1 MEYSIDPPKFL
12 SIMMVL
18 RLTYLTLAQIL
29 VSAISLIG
37 GTASYNSPTPSCKA
51 LARHARDFP
60 VTAPSPPSIHGVWV
74 SDQCEIR
81 PGPEFLLR
89 KYRFK
94 RGKFQL
100 HQYYYSGPDCSVPL
114 YSVKAQGTIKLLRPS
129 WIVPGA
135 MEAKYRLH
143 NVSIIPFQ
151 ERIAKEFRRKVRE
164 QCPEVKSHPWKP
176 YHSYQIMNF
185 PPYKKFR
192 LYKHRN
198 VDYDCTHVFNLT
210 FHELQLLRVE
220 IRRQSGSVDKNKI
233 STYPSRYSKS
243 FEEVD
248 LLLGDIHTDRKQR
261 HTYRPSSY
269 QTALRN
275 SKTKTCQICNG
286 IANSNDYY
294 PPKIDRQKPSKFRL
308 HGDWVS
314 TGCET
319 RQYGQFLTR
328 KLSFL
333 SDGKSWQ
340 GQYDFFEDPICRKGS
355 FSLSVKGTY
364 TGDKVS
370 KIIPGSKEYNFR
382 LIRLKVTPK
391 NKQMVN
397 TLRLY
402 DGHCGV
408 RNAWKINEQQD
419 VTSTGG
425 CDVLGIILPNVE
437 FEILRMVVSEHQ
449 TLLYVG
455 QWTMNSHPIRSKQ
468 SRPTSFQQ
476 PLVRCSDS
484 VAKHASNKIEVF
496 LSDDKQFPVFAKFEA
511 ASKTNGVLRVEAS
524 FLAIFIVVVNVIV
537 S

>member
-1 MEYSIDPPKFL
+1 MLGSN
-12 SIMMVL
+12 MVVS
-18 RLTYLTLAQIL
+18 RLTYFMLAYIL
-29 VSAISLIG
+29 
-37 GTASYNSPTPSCKA
+37 ASSVVFSNADVTYDSKPPTCKA

-60 VTAPSPPSIHGVWV
+60 VRAPSPPSIHGVWV

-94 RGKFQL
+94 RGKFVL
-100 HQYYYSGPDCSVPL
+100 HQYYYSGPECSEPL
-114 YSVKAQGTIKLLRPS
+114 YGVKAQGTVKLLRPS
-129 WIVPGA
+129 WIVPGG

-151 ERIAKEFRRKVRE
+151 EHIAKEFRWKIRE
-164 QCPEVKSHPWKP
+164 QCPQVQSHTWKP
-176 YHSYQIMNF
+176 YRSYQIMNF
-185 PPYKKFR
+185 PPYKKYR
-192 LYKHRN
+192 MYKHRN
-198 VDYDCTHVFNLT
+198 VDYDCMHLFNLT

-220 IRRQSGSVDKNKI
+220 IHRQSGRVDKNKI
-233 STYPSRYSKS
+233 QTYPSRYAKS
-243 FEEVD
+243 FEEVN
-248 LLLGDIHTDRKQR
+248 LFLGDIHTDKKQR
-261 HTYRPSSY
+261 QTYRPSSY

-275 SKTKTCQICNG
+275 AKTKTCQICNG
-286 IANSNDYY
+286 IANSNDFY
-294 PPKIDRQKPSKFRL
+294 PPKINQRKAPRFHL
-308 HGDWVS
+308 EGDWVS
-314 TGCET
+314 SGCET

-328 KLSFL
+328 KLTFL

-340 GQYDFFEDPICRKGS
+340 GQYDFFEDPLCRKGS

-364 TGDKVS
+364 AGGKVS
-370 KIIPGSKEYNFR
+370 KVISGTKEYNFR
-382 LIRLKVTPK
+382 LIRLKITPK

-437 FEILRMVVSEHQ
+437 FEILRMVASERQ

-455 QWTMNSHPIRSKQ
+455 QWTMSNVALRNKD

-484 VAKHASNKIEVF
+484 VTKVTSNRIEVM
-496 LSDDKQFPVFAKFEA
+496 LSDNKQFPVFAKFEA
-511 ASKTNGVLRVEAS
+511 TPKANGAVTHGMSFWIVL
-524 FLAIFIVVVNVIV
+524 IYVVCVILM
-537 S
+537 

>member
-1 MEYSIDPPKFL
+1 MNRLSAVMLAKGASNYDPP
-12 SIMMVL
+12 V
-18 RLTYLTLAQIL
+18 
-29 VSAISLIG
+29 
-37 GTASYNSPTPSCKA
+37 PSCKA

-60 VTAPSPPSIHGVWV
+60 TTAPSPPTIHGVWV
-74 SDQCEIR
+74 SDRCEIR

-100 HQYYYSGPDCSVPL
+100 HQYYYSGPDCAEPL
-114 YSVKAQGTIKLLRPS
+114 YGVKAHGTIKLLRPS
-129 WIVPGA
+129 WIVPGG

-151 ERIAKEFRRKVRE
+151 ERIAKEFWFKVRE
-164 QCPEVKSHPWKP
+164 QCQGVKGHTWKP
-176 YHSYQIMNF
+176 YRSYQIMNF
-185 PPYKKFR
+185 PPYKKYR
-192 LYKHRN
+192 LHKHRN
-198 VDYDCTHVFNLT
+198 IDYDCTQLFNLT

-220 IRRQSGSVDKNKI
+220 VHRQSGRVDKNKI

-243 FEEVD
+243 FEEVN
-248 LLLGDIHTDRKQR
+248 LLLGDIHTDRSQR

-269 QTALRN
+269 QTGLRN

-294 PPKIDRQKPSKFRL
+294 PPKIDRPKPTKFHL
-308 HGDWVS
+308 QGDWVS
-314 TGCET
+314 SGCET

-333 SDGKSWQ
+333 QDGKSWQ
-340 GQYDFFEDPICRKGS
+340 GQYDFFEDPLCRKGS

-364 TGDKVS
+364 TRGKVS
-370 KIIPGSKEYNFR
+370 KVISRSKELNFR
-382 LIRLKVTPK
+382 LIRLKITPK

-397 TLRLY
+397 TLRMY

-437 FEILRMVVSEHQ
+437 FEILRMVTSERQ

-455 QWTMNSHPIRSKQ
+455 QWTVNNVPHKNKEL
-468 SRPTSFQQ
+468 RPTSFQQ

-484 VAKHASNKIEVF
+484 APKVTSNRIEDLLSVDKHS
-496 LSDDKQFPVFAKFEA
+496 PVFAKFEA
-511 ASKTNGVLRVEAS
+511 IPKSNGALKYQATFWAVFV
-524 FLAIFIVVVNVIV
+524 IVICVIV

>member
-1 MEYSIDPPKFL
+1 MFL
-12 SIMMVL
+12 SSMMVV
-18 RLTYLTLAQIL
+18 RMGYLTLAYIL
-29 VSAISLIG
+29 VSAVMLARG
-37 GTASYNSPTPSCKA
+37 AVSYGPRTPSCKA
-51 LARHARDFP
+51 LARHARDVP
-60 VTAPSPPSIHGVWV
+60 VTAPSPPSINGVWV

-100 HQYYYSGPDCSVPL
+100 HQYYYSGPDCSEPL
-114 YSVKAQGTIKLLRPS
+114 YGVKAQGTIKLLRPS
-129 WIVPGA
+129 WIVPGG

-151 ERIAKEFRRKVRE
+151 ERIAKEFRWKVRE
-164 QCPEVKSHPWKP
+164 QCPEVKSHTWKP
-176 YHSYQIMNF
+176 YRSYQIMNF

-198 VDYDCTHVFNLT
+198 VDYDCTHLFNLT

-220 IRRQSGSVDKNKI
+220 IHRQSGRVDKYKM
-233 STYPSRYSKS
+233 SSYHSRYSKS
-243 FEEVD
+243 FEEVS
-248 LLLGDIHTDRKQR
+248 LFLGDIHTDRKQR
-261 HTYRPSSY
+261 QTYRPSSY

-275 SKTKTCQICNG
+275 AKTKTCKICNG
-286 IANSNDYY
+286 IANSHDYY
-294 PPKIDRQKPSKFRL
+294 PPKIDRPTSSRFHLQ
-308 HGDWVS
+308 GDWVS

-328 KLSFL
+328 KLTFL
-333 SDGKSWQ
+333 HDRKSWQ
-340 GQYDFFEDPICRKGS
+340 GQYDFFEDPLCRKGS
-355 FSLSVKGTY
+355 FSLSVKGTFA
-364 TGDKVS
+364 GGKVS
-370 KIIPGSKEYNFR
+370 KVIQGAKEYNFR
-382 LIRLKVTPK
+382 LIRLKITPQ

-437 FEILRMVVSEHQ
+437 FEILRMVVSERQ
-449 TLLYVG
+449 SLLYVG
-455 QWTMNSHPIRSKQ
+455 QWTMNNIALRNKD

-484 VAKHASNKIEVF
+484 VSKVTSNRIEVL
-496 LSDDKQFPVFAKFEA
+496 LSDNKQFPVFAKFEA
-511 ASKTNGVLRVEAS
+511 APKGNGALKCGMS
-524 FLAIFIVVVNVIV
+524 FWTVFIFVMCVVVA
-537 S
+537 